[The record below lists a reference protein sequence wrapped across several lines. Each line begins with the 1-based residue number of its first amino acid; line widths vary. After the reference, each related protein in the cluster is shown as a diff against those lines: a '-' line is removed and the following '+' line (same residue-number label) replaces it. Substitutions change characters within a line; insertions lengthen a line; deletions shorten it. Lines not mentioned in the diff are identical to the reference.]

1 MKNILLTLM
10 VFGSFGAFADCS
22 SEFLKTT
29 DVFEFRMCNQT
40 ELRNI
45 DKNFNNNQPIEVSS
59 LSKSNFENVVLI
71 ESYEALTSSY
81 VYGTERKKGQTLKAE
96 AMNISSGAKIYV
108 GNFHDNYLRT
118 WIVDLCELET
128 GSKCLLSRYLDEVYY
143 LDLEDYKIKKAEE
156 ELKFQEYAKQKK
168 AEREALKEQRKQ
180 WAEEERKA
188 KFVDLECKLDETSSS
203 SSKPIKIQ
211 IVIKY
216 TANQMY
222 SGTVTYPKST
232 APPFHN
238 GYVSGNTVRYNF
250 ESISVNDKEIS
261 GGVDMNFIRFDEL
274 TINRY
279 SGSIVSD
286 SSAGSD
292 YDRAGECIAL
302 EEQKF

>member
-22 SEFLKTT
+22 SEYLKTT

-156 ELKFQEYAKQKK
+156 ELKFQEYHKK
-168 AEREALKEQRKQ
+168 RMAEKEALKEQRKQ

-188 KFVDLECKLDETSSS
+188 KFLDLECKLGKNLDEE
-203 SSKPIKIQ
+203 SKPIKIR
-211 IVIKY
+211 IEIKKSKNEEY
-216 TANQMY
+216 YGN
-222 SGTVTYPKST
+222 VWYPKST
-232 APPFHN
+232 APPFHR
-238 GYVSGNTVRYNF
+238 GYISGNTVRYKF
-250 ESISVNDKEIS
+250 ESISVNDKEIT
-261 GGVDMNFIRFDEL
+261 GGVDMNFASFYVL

-279 SGSIVSD
+279 SGSIEAD
-286 SSAGSD
+286 GGGD
-292 YDRAGECIAL
+292 YWSRTGECIAL

>member
-10 VFGSFGAFADCS
+10 VFGIVGCASN
-22 SEFLKTT
+22 KMI
-29 DVFEFRMCNQT
+29 VFSQP
-40 ELRNI
+40 I
-45 DKNFNNNQPIEVSS
+45 DEPIEVSS
-59 LSKSNFENVVLI
+59 KPVGKMQNFLIVDSYNNLS
-71 ESYEALTSSY
+71 SSY
-81 VYGTERKKGQTLKAE
+81 QSGTSRQIGSSLKAE
-96 AMNISSGAKIYV
+96 AINISSGKKWHV
-108 GNFHDNYLRT
+108 GNFQGMFIRNYVT
-118 WIVDLCELET
+118 DQCEAAT